1 MSSRNNSKNFSHSP
15 LDPQKPAGRFSKN
28 ARRAVEMAQ
37 KMGKSKNLK
46 RITPHVLLKSVLAQ
60 KEGLGKNLAQR
71 LEIDFTSLPKD
82 FKKPNS
88 NKKITAFDIISRA
101 LVIAHNTESPYVGTE
116 HLILSFH
123 SFLLETEKSSGQ
135 NQTPQEQ
142 VSFFQEEPTQPKE
155 SSASSDFFGLG
166 FAGELN
172 NFMESFFSKNQ
183 DPRFSGSPSVG
194 NFRQK
199 SPLKNFAQNLNEIVD
214 ENHQLIGRD
223 EIVQRIANIL
233 GRKMKNNPVLL
244 GDPGVG
250 KTAIVEGLAKK
261 INEGK
266 VPPHLLD
273 KVIYNLDL
281 GLLIAGTTFRGEFEA
296 RLKEVIQEAKNNK
309 NIILFVDE
317 IHNLVGAGN
326 AIGGLDAANML
337 KPALSRGEIQIIGA
351 TTFEEYRKHIEKD
364 AALERRLQP
373 IYIQEPTSREAL
385 QILKGIRSNYEKF
398 HGVKI
403 ESDALAAAVSIAKRY
418 IRDRFLPDS
427 AIDLIDE
434 ASSQKRSLKK
444 ASPIY
449 KEISQIEFK
458 LKKIIQKKESAVVG
472 SQFEEAIS
480 LRRMEKQLLEK
491 LAELNKKRNELEKKE
506 VLVVSKEDI
515 EKTAVQMT
523 GIPLSFISN
532 QDKKIATN
540 IKKSLRKNL
549 VGQKEVIKKVNDVI
563 LRRLAGVSN
572 PHRPLGSFLFI
583 GPTGV
588 GKTLTAKILSKA
600 ISPQAEESI
609 IQVNMSEFMERHTV
623 SRLLGAPAG
632 YVGYE
637 EGGELTE
644 KIRRNPYSVVL
655 FDEIEKADFSVLN
668 ILLQVLEEGE
678 VADAKGRKVSFKNS
692 IIILTSNIGTAELNQ
707 FSQLGFQSKSNQ
719 KIKKE
724 KDKMEKAILQELNEI
739 LLPELINRLDEIIVF
754 NPLQKKDIEEIVK
767 QHLEKLAKEMKKKQI
782 NLSFEQKAIKKL
794 VEMSI
799 DYRQGARLARKNIQ
813 QIIEPLL
820 ADFILKYKSSSLAG
834 KKIKLSIKKDNFSFQ
849 FLN

>member
-1 MSSRNNSKNFSHSP
+1 MSSQNNSKKNPPSFFDSQE
-15 LDPQKPAGRFSKN
+15 LTEKFSKN
-28 ARRAVEMAQ
+28 ARRAIEMAQ
-37 KMGKSKNLK
+37 RIEKNNNLK
-46 RITPHVLLKSVLAQ
+46 KITPHALLKSILTQ
-60 KEGLGKNLAQR
+60 KEGLGKNIAQR
-71 LEIDFTSLPKD
+71 LKINFSSLPKN

-88 NKKITAFDIISRA
+88 SEKITAFDIVSRA

-116 HLILSFH
+116 HLILSFYAYLTETGKYLKQNQKQT
-123 SFLLETEKSSGQ
+123 SFYEELPTETEGESSKSSLI
-135 NQTPQEQ
+135 
-142 VSFFQEEPTQPKE
+142 
-155 SSASSDFFGLG
+155 DLG
-166 FAGELN
+166 FSGELN
-172 NFMESFFSKNQ
+172 NFIENFFSKNQ
-183 DPRFSGSPSVG
+183 DSLFSGSPLAG
-194 NFRQK
+194 NFRQR

-223 EIVQRIANIL
+223 EIIQRIANIL

-250 KTAIVEGLAKK
+250 KTAIVEGLTKK

-273 KVIYNLDL
+273 KVIYSLDL

-296 RLKEVIQEAKNNK
+296 RLKDVIHAAKNNK
-309 NIILFVDE
+309 NIILFIDE

-326 AIGGLDAANML
+326 TIGGLDAANML

-351 TTFEEYRKHIEKD
+351 TTFEEYRKYIEKD

-373 IYIQEPTSREAL
+373 IHIKEPTSQEAL
-385 QILKGIRSNYEKF
+385 QILRGIRSNYEKF

-403 ESDALAAAVSIAKRY
+403 ESEALIAAVSIAKRY
-418 IRDRFLPDS
+418 IHDRFLPDS

-434 ASSQKRSLKK
+434 TSSHKRSFRKT
-444 ASPIY
+444 SSIY
-449 KEISQIEFK
+449 KEIYQIEFE
-458 LKKIIQKKESAVVG
+458 LKKIIQKKESAVMG
-472 SQFEEAIS
+472 SQFEEAIK
-480 LRRMEKQLLEK
+480 LRKIEKDLLQK
-491 LAELNKKRNELEKKE
+491 LAELNNKRIEFEKKE

-515 EKTAVQMT
+515 EKTAAQMT

-540 IKKSLRKNL
+540 IKNSLKKNL
-549 VGQKEVIKKVNDVI
+549 IGQTETIKKINDVI
-563 LRRLAGVSN
+563 LRRLAGISN
-572 PHRPLGSFLFI
+572 PNRPLGSFLFI

-588 GKTLTAKILSKA
+588 GKTFTAKLLSKA

-609 IQVNMSEFMERHTV
+609 IQVNMSEFMERHTI

-644 KIRRNPYSVVL
+644 KIRRKPYSVVL

-668 ILLQVLEEGE
+668 ILLQILEEGE
-678 VADAKGRKVSFKNS
+678 ISDAKGRTVSFKNS
-692 IIILTSNIGTAELNQ
+692 IIILTSNIGTTELNQ
-707 FSQLGFQSKSNQ
+707 FSQLGFQSQSDK
-719 KIKKE
+719 KIRKE
-724 KDKMEKAILQELNEI
+724 KEKMEKTILQELNDI
-739 LLPELINRLDEIIVF
+739 LLPELLNRLDEIIVF
-754 NPLQKKDIEEIVK
+754 NPLKKRDIEKIIK
-767 QHLEKLAKEMKKKQI
+767 QHLERLVKKMRKKKI

-794 VEMSI
+794 VKMSMN
-799 DYRQGARLARKNIQ
+799 YRQGARLARKNIQ

-820 ADFILKYKSSSLAG
+820 ADFILKHKPSFFTG
-834 KKIKLSIKKDNFSFQ
+834 KKIKLHLKKNNFSFK
-849 FLN
+849 LTN